1 MFVKV
6 KEVMKSIVS
15 RSTFLQQFYWLAE
28 SSKENVEIEII
39 STLLKGEFGDLM
51 QSFRKENC
59 VSEPFLTKHGTL
71 WNIHIYL
78 RAYIM

>member
-39 STLLKGEFGDLM
+39 STLERLIRRFNAKFQKREL
-51 QSFRKENC
+51 C
-59 VSEPFLTKHGTL
+59 
-71 WNIHIYL
+71 
-78 RAYIM
+78 